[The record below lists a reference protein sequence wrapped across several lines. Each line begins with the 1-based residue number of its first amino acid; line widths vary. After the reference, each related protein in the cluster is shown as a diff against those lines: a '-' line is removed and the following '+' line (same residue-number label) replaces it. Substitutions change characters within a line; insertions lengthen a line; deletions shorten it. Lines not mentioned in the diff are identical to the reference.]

1 MDVKELLARVGEN
14 LSVSR
19 SFGTAYK
26 KDGLLIIPVAVVAG
40 GGGGGGSENSSPQS
54 HPKELEGL
62 LEDGLPQDEVP
73 SGSGGGFGGVVLPVG
88 AYVVKGEEVTWVPAV
103 NVTLIA
109 LAALSV
115 LRLLIRSTKRSRRH
129 RRS

>member
-1 MDVKELLARVGEN
+1 MDVKELLNKVGEN
-14 LSVSR
+14 LSVGR
-19 SFGTAYK
+19 SFGAAYK

-40 GGGGGGSENSSPQS
+40 GGGGGGSESPSSHLHS
-54 HPKELEGL
+54 NELDGL
-62 LEDGLPQDEVP
+62 LEDEPPHDEVP

-109 LAALSV
+109 LAALSA
-115 LRLLIRSTKRSRRH
+115 LRLLIRSTKRNRRRRH
-129 RRS
+129 F